1 MNKLISGK
9 YNICICMQLSSIFPR
24 KLTIKTMKN
33 YVNNNNTEKSVVRLN
48 VKGNGIRINNIN
60 INDT

>member
-1 MNKLISGK
+1 
-9 YNICICMQLSSIFPR
+9 MQLSSIFPR